1 MATRPLS
8 VAASRCFRRL
18 SAVAAPPPA
27 GGSGGGPTATAPLR
41 SKAAVSPSSPPASGC
56 GGAPTPPTT
65 TTLAQAP
72 GTVASTTPPGGTLPP
87 AAAGAAGSN
96 PPPTHPDVH
105 STGLGLDPDIDPASV
120 DPLRYRK
127 AAWKY
132 GGALLLFLP
141 AYTYLT
147 QFAIP
152 EAEAKKKVRRAKA
165 AAAEAEVEAEK
176 AKAAEGRV
184 VEPVMPSA
192 MRGAWGGGG
201 GVGATV
207 GEVDGQAL
215 MQATAQQQA
224 EAQQVWEQQR
234 RAAMASA
241 GGEGGQSP
249 VAAGGD
255 VSPLLPALGSA
266 PMRSAGDGPAH
277 QMFPSVNDGAED
289 AVSAADEL
297 ALRVRYGWLRVSGG
311 AFALCACAAL
321 RERVAT

>member
-1 MATRPLS
+1 
-8 VAASRCFRRL
+8 
-18 SAVAAPPPA
+18 
-27 GGSGGGPTATAPLR
+27 
-41 SKAAVSPSSPPASGC
+41 VSPSSPPASGN
-56 GGAPTPPTT
+56 GGAPAPPTT
-65 TTLAQAP
+65 ATLSQAQ
-72 GTVASTTPPGGTLPP
+72 GTVPSTTPPGGTLPS
-87 AAAGAAGSN
+87 AAAGATGSS
-96 PPPTHPDVH
+96 PPPAHPDVH

-184 VEPVMPSA
+184 VEPVMPRA

-201 GVGATV
+201 VGAAV
-207 GEVDGQAL
+207 GEADGQAL

-224 EAQQVWEQQR
+224 EAQQAWEQQR

-241 GGEGGQSP
+241 GGEDGQSP
-249 VAAGGD
+249 VAAVGD
-255 VSPLLPALGSA
+255 TAPLLPALGSA
-266 PMRSAGDGPAH
+266 PMRSTGDGPAH

-297 ALRVRYGWLRVSGG
+297 ALRVRCGWLHVSGG
-311 AFALCACAAL
+311 ALDLCACACATL
-321 RERVAT
+321 RERVAM